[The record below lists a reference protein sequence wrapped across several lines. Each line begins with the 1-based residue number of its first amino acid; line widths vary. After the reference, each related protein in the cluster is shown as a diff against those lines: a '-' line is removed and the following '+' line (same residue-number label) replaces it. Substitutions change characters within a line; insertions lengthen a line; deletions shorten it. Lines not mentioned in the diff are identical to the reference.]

1 MAEHSHCFQWFRMMP
16 GCVWGLIKP
25 NLSPPPHPSSSQNSP
40 FVSYSNR
47 DDFPP
52 FLFSRPISVRRV
64 ALSFC
69 TSSPGP
75 AVSQS
80 LYPLSPGVASP
91 RRLGHVLFCLA
102 QVSHIPDII
111 GRTPVSLA
119 DSHLERGGQS
129 LSRQWRTVPSVSGPK
144 HTNKRAPSHQVWP
157 GRGQWWYLV
166 ESGYLTSHALCHSAH
181 ACTDTHIHTHTHT
194 HGPSYHRMF
203 VEYSS

>member
-1 MAEHSHCFQWFRMMP
+1 MRK
-16 GCVWGLIKP
+16 CVLVGVIGRVRGPSGDHGQPMTLCVTRQKKRGRFVKFPVCVVHLKRKLYWPNTPLFPAVQKDAWLCLRVDYTKP
-25 NLSPPPHPSSSQNSP
+25 PPPHPSSSQNSP
-40 FVSYSNR
+40 FVSHSNR

-52 FLFSRPISVRRV
+52 LLFSRPFSVRRI

-102 QVSHIPDII
+102 QVSHIPDVI

-129 LSRQWRTVPSVSGPK
+129 LRQTMTDG
-144 HTNKRAPSHQVWP
+144 
-157 GRGQWWYLV
+157 
-166 ESGYLTSHALCHSAH
+166 ALGVRSQAH
-181 ACTDTHIHTHTHT
+181 K
-194 HGPSYHRMF
+194 
-203 VEYSS
+203 